1 MLAALTH
8 LTHLSVM
15 SAITWDPFIRGVV
28 ITAIFILV
36 FPGSVYLLLATNTG
50 VRVGFLVAAAGF
62 VGLLAVLS
70 ILWMIL
76 GSTAAVGRPN
86 SWKPLAVVTG
96 NFTDQVT
103 VAGVKDLPVNN
114 LNGLSPIPGSLKTQ
128 HWYWPLQSCPP
139 NSGWHKLSPAQL
151 TSVTAA
157 GDLVLAPSS
166 GATAKTQLTSPFSSA
181 SDYGYADA
189 FDKNPNGGCL
199 FAISRHKV
207 YLPFGRGTHYVIVR
221 AFPAVPGSAAVG
233 TPKPDT
239 TKTPTYV
246 ILERNLGSVH
256 QPQAVVAICSLLVF
270 AIICNSLH
278 RRDKESWA
286 RQEAEKAA
294 AAGGAGGPDR
304 EKVGAAT

>member
-8 LTHLSVM
+8 LTHLSVL

-36 FPGSVYLLLATNTG
+36 FPGSAYLLLATNTG

-70 ILWMIL
+70 IMWMIL

-96 NFTDQVT
+96 NFADQVT
-103 VAGVKDLPVNN
+103 VAGVKDLPAGN
-114 LNGLSPIPGSLKTQ
+114 LTSLSPIPGPLKTQ
-128 HWYWPLQSCPP
+128 HWYWPFQSCPS
-139 NSGWHKLSPAQL
+139 NDGWHKLSASQL

-157 GDLVLAPSS
+157 TDLVLAPSS
-166 GATAKTQLTSPFSSA
+166 AATTKTALTSPFGSA

-199 FAISRHKV
+199 FAISRHKF
-207 YLPFGRGTHYVIVR
+207 YLPYGRGTHYVIVR
-221 AFPAVPGSAAVG
+221 AFPAIAGSAAVG
-233 TPKPDT
+233 TPKADT

-256 QPQAVVAICSLLVF
+256 QPQAVVAICSILVF
-270 AIICNSLH
+270 AILCNSLH
-278 RRDKESWA
+278 RRDKEMWA

-294 AAGGAGGPDR
+294 ASGGGSPDR
-304 EKVGAAT
+304 EKVGAGT